1 MRNRRTATS
10 ARTGSLARASVTAT
24 LLLGLTACGGGGFS
38 DGDGDSGKGG
48 DGGDRTVRVL
58 VNITP
63 NLTKTFWNDLV
74 APFEKAHPG
83 VDVKIEAPTGK
94 GVADTLQQQ
103 LAAGDA
109 PDVVE
114 TLLPD
119 KTLAPQ
125 MLDLTDEPWTKG
137 TPLVEEASL
146 DGRVYAVGVG
156 EQAQSLVFYNKD
168 AFREA
173 GIDELPRTTGEFT
186 AAMGKLKRAGYLPL
200 QTAGDFTTGLQLL
213 QLTDP
218 SLAQRH
224 PDWYQKVQAGDLTV
238 GETMRPYLKQYKT
251 WIDRGYI
258 DKNALGLKYADGETS
273 FLSGKSAMYVMGS
286 WFTATE
292 AAADDKDFEVG
303 AFPAPVDKGQKAPG
317 PQGATLAAPYMILKK
332 SGSKDTAR
340 ELVEWLVTD
349 KKAVTAQLKQDGNF
363 RGGFDRDLSP
373 LERDVQKI
381 LDDASARVAQGEGYG
396 DDTLP
401 KGFNTAWN
409 TEVQGLYTGRSPDD
423 VAKAVDRWVEAHR

>member
-10 ARTGSLARASVTAT
+10 ARTGTLARTGLAAA
-24 LLLGLTACGGGGFS
+24 LLLTVGACGGGGFS
-38 DGDGDSGKGG
+38 GGGDDGKGG
-48 DGGDRTVRVL
+48 EGDGDRTVRVL

-63 NLTKTFWNDLV
+63 NLTKKFWNDLV

-125 MLDLTDEPWTKG
+125 MLDLTDEAWTKN
-137 TPLVEEASL
+137 TPLVKEASL
-146 DGRVYAVGVG
+146 DGRVHAVGVG

-168 AFREA
+168 AFTKA
-173 GIDELPRTTGEFT
+173 GIRELPENLDEFT
-186 AAMGKLKRAGYLPL
+186 AAMGKLKKAGYLPL
-200 QTAGDFTTGLQLL
+200 QTSGDFATGLQLL
-213 QLTDP
+213 QFTDP
-218 SLAQRH
+218 ALAGRH
-224 PDWYQKVQAGDLTV
+224 PDWYGKVNSGDLTV
-238 GETMRPYLKQYKT
+238 GSSMRPYLKLYKS

-258 DKNALGLKYADGETS
+258 DKNALGVKYADGETN
-273 FLSGKSAMYVMGS
+273 FLTGKSAMYVMGS

-292 AAADDKDFEVG
+292 AAAKKDFEVG
-303 AFPAPVDKGQKAPG
+303 VFAAPVEKGQSYPG
-317 PQGATLAAPYMILKK
+317 PQGATLAAPYMILKNT
-332 SGSKDTAR
+332 GSKELAR
-340 ELVEWLVTD
+340 DLVEFLVTD

-363 RGGFDRDLSP
+363 RSGAERALSP
-373 LERDVQKI
+373 LEQDVQNI
-381 LDDASARVAQGEGYG
+381 LDDAPDKVAQGEGYG

-409 TEVQGLYTGRSPDD
+409 TEVQGLYAGRSPED
-423 VAKAVDRWVEAHR
+423 VAKAVDRWVKDHS